1 MSASAYSE
9 LSSGAPSLLPS
20 VSSLIVGFGL
30 GLLSPKMAEEMQ
42 ELRDLIAQLRSENEQ
57 LKSANPAG
65 PSNLTNSGPPV
76 TQATERLVFVPR
88 EKKCPIFRGGIG
100 ISINEWVEEATA
112 CMRARHLSSTDK
124 AYFLFDHLEG
134 EAREE
139 IRYRSREERE
149 DPDKIF
155 KILQELYGCPQ
166 SYVALQEAF
175 FSRKQQ
181 EGESLLEFSI
191 ALMTLMDKVKRCAP
205 EGIINADVLLRDQFV
220 EYVGEGALRRALKQ
234 FIRNKPT
241 ATLIEVRKEAIRWE
255 QEGSVEPPRPRSF
268 SLPSV
273 ERPFGLAGTSC
284 AMTGNTHSTQAPKSE
299 LAELKEMLRQQQLQ
313 IEQLTRS
320 VASMQDPPRRNRFSR
335 DGPLICMRCQQPGHY
350 ARDCDGERVATSSQI
365 GPRNAARPL
374 DRRPSQPIQP
384 SGN

>member
-1 MSASAYSE
+1 M
-9 LSSGAPSLLPS
+9 
-20 VSSLIVGFGL
+20 SSLIVDL
-30 GLLSPKMAEEMQ
+30 GALLTIMAEVQ

-57 LKSANPAG
+57 LKSANSTG
-65 PSNLTNSGPPV
+65 PVTEAATSSAPPV
-76 TQATERLVFVPR
+76 AQATERLVFIPR
-88 EKKCPIFRGGIG
+88 EKKCPIFRGGVGIG
-100 ISINEWVEEATA
+100 INEWVEEATA
-112 CMRARHLSSTDK
+112 CMRVRHLSSIDK

-139 IRYRSREERE
+139 IRYRSKEERE
-149 DPDKIF
+149 DPDRIF
-155 KILQELYGCPQ
+155 KILQELYGCPR

-220 EYVGEGALRRALKQ
+220 EHVGEGALRRALKQ
-234 FIRNKPT
+234 LIRGRPT

-255 QEGSVEPPRPRSF
+255 REGSVEPPRPRSF

-284 AMTGNTHSTQAPKSE
+284 AMTSNTQGNLPPKSE

-313 IEQLTRS
+313 IEQLTRN
-320 VASMQDPPRRNRFSR
+320 VAAMQDPPRRNRFPR
-335 DGPLICMRCQQPGHY
+335 DGPIICMRCQQPGHY
-350 ARDCDGERVATSSQI
+350 ARDCDGVRATAPSQT
-365 GPRNAARPL
+365 GLRNSARFP
-374 DRRPSQPIQP
+374 DSRPSQSGQQ